1 MSDKI
6 DYLNLDDSDVL
17 LANDPL
23 LSSTGYG
30 QDSEDIEPLTP
41 LPAKYLTQLPDTNSS
56 DILDISSLN
65 SYLPISAVFGTPS
78 TSHNNNTTSL
88 YSLNSPKVSSPYFS
102 PSPAPSPAMYESYK
116 TTPSVINM
124 TSINQY
130 SDGDTTYL
138 INYGEDINP
147 VHEMDT
153 DNIPGKHSIIKIWNA
168 KLISNQCFQSTL

>member
-138 INYGEDINP
+138 INNGEDINP